1 MPFPVYYN
9 QSIDINYKKKKKKT
23 KVAKWVETEPLKDYE
38 S

>member
-9 QSIDINYKKKKKKT
+9 QSIDINYKKKKKT